1 MAGFFFVLG
10 LLGVLW
16 GLQELQRREPRFVV
30 GFFLV
35 LPLLLTPYWARV
47 YHTDLFH
54 WVKIFSVIAGVL
66 WFTALRYTRLGQKR
80 WAYYGVLFILAANI
94 LEAVLQDL
102 SGGHLA
108 HDLNATAGILLI
120 VTLFERLDTIQVNT
134 GTRIRDLEWGS
145 MTLLWVIAYTLWNWT
160 FVFLQYPWNAGKH
173 IAVLGAALLV
183 GLQDPKRWL
192 QARAFTLG
200 TYLIFLF
207 SFPTFIEA
215 AADTRAWSTPTT
227 ELLAAGITLAVTLLY
242 ALGFAFRHLPVTCPI
257 RRRLESLGTSQP
269 RTANE

>member
-1 MAGFFFVLG
+1 MGALFVIALLAG
-10 LLGVLW
+10 LW

-35 LPLLLTPYWARV
+35 LPILLTPYWARV

-66 WFTALRYTRLGQKR
+66 WFTALRYTRFGKQR

-108 HDLNATAGILLI
+108 HYLNATAGVLLI
-120 VTLFERLDTIQVNT
+120 ATLFDRLESI
-134 GTRIRDLEWGS
+134 RIASESRFRDLEWGS
-145 MTLLWVIAYTLWNWT
+145 MTLAWVIAYTLWNWT

-183 GLQDPKRWL
+183 GLVDPKRWL

-200 TYLIFLF
+200 TYLILLF
-207 SFPTFIEA
+207 SFPAFIEA
-215 AADTRAWSTPTT
+215 AADTSAWSTPTS
-227 ELLAAGITLAVTLLY
+227 ELIAAGVTFVFTLGYTAWF
-242 ALGFAFRHLPVTCPI
+242 ALRFLPVSCPI
-257 RRRLESLGTSQP
+257 RKRLLGMRQEE
-269 RTANE
+269 A